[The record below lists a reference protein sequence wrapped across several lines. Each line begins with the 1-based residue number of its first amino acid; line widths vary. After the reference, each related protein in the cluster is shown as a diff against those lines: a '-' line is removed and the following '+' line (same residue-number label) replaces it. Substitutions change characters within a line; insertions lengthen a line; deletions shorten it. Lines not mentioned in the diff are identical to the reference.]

1 MEEWQASGGDPVLPV
16 CTDSIE
22 DDDEALMEEEPPSL
36 PHLPVRHFFP
46 GLVVRLGR
54 EFSDTRG
61 SAATAGLVLRLLTAE
76 QHEDGYTLCFYDR
89 TLRLDPSLSGY
100 DDVVENRKNRWFQPV
115 PRKDCL
121 GDLWEL
127 VDRRLTQADLDEDDP
142 DTELLDEIVYEVG
155 ECEDWLSSES
165 SAPAPVCASAPLA
178 AKLFGRDS
186 DTAAWIRL
194 LFAGVVAKI

>member
-1 MEEWQASGGDPVLPV
+1 MPARERKPDQRSPQPPDGNSNRRRNVTDERRAFTPGPPEPSRPNQSPEPPGANGPSQTFALSSRIR
-16 CTDSIE
+16 TDSI
-22 DDDEALMEEEPPSL
+22 DGDYPPSSNDN
-36 PHLPVRHFFP
+36 PRATA
-46 GLVVRLGR
+46 RLIIERGGRVGR
-54 EFSDTRG
+54 EFTITGIETNIGRWD
-61 SAATAGLVLRLLTAE
+61 A
-76 QHEDGYTLCFYDR
+76 D
-89 TLRLDPSLSGY
+89 SGIFP
-100 DDVVENRKNRWFQPV
+100 DV
-115 PRKDCL
+115 
-121 GDLWEL
+121 
-127 VDRRLTQADLDEDDP
+127 DLDEDDP